1 MPFDMPAGAGG
12 STSGKLVRQSDKV
25 SDLLHLHQYP
35 VGKRAGAR
43 SGNLPSQQL
52 DRAVEDSVIVRLNDA
67 FFVVIDEPHHA
78 FLLDC
83 LPDLGMRLQRHL

>member
-12 STSGKLVRQSDKV
+12 SSSRKRIRQRGEV
-25 SDLLHLHQYP
+25 SHLIHLHQYP
-35 VGKRAGAR
+35 VGKRAGAG

-67 FFVVIDEPHHA
+67 RFVVVDEPHHA
-78 FLLDC
+78 PLLDRVPN
-83 LPDLGMRLQRHL
+83 LRMWLQQHL